1 MISQVLV
8 MIALVFEGLRVN
20 GRKLWRTIRAARPIA
35 RHAHASLFERMPH
48 HGRGGQDHGLAE
60 VAFEPVENRDG
71 PLRRN
76 RARRN
81 PVSADLR
88 HIRALDANWCQ
99 ERTSNL
105 AHSWLKT
112 NDDSAQ
118 RKYLYQQK
126 YQHIRLR
133 RAESSRAKFALC
145 ERDFRSTCLLRMR
158 SRPDAGRPAS
168 ALTTATLLPS
178 DSDFLSTCAAMF
190 PSAPLFEENH
200 SRQAA
205 AGLSGRSTLFP
216 NYQFSRLQSTIFQPR
231 PRSSGQ

>member
-1 MISQVLV
+1 MADYSRRKGNC
-8 MIALVFEGLRVN
+8 EGRF
-20 GRKLWRTIRAARPIA
+20 RFA
-35 RHAHASLFERMPH
+35 FERMPH
-48 HGRGGQDHGLAE
+48 YGGGGRDHGLAE
-60 VAFEPVENRDG
+60 VAFEPIETAMVRSGATE
-71 PLRRN
+71 
-76 RARRN
+76 RAETQR
-81 PVSADLR
+81 PQIYAISGLWMQTGAPGKD
-88 HIRALDANWCQ
+88 
-99 ERTSNL
+99 SNL
-105 AHSWLKT
+105 VPSWLKT

-126 YQHIRLR
+126 HQHIPLR

-158 SRPDAGRPAS
+158 SRLDAGRTAS

-178 DSDFLSTCAAMF
+178 VSDFLSTCAAMF

-205 AGLSGRSTLFP
+205 AGLSGRSTLSP
-216 NYQFSRLQSTIFQPR
+216 NYQFSRLRSTIFQPR